1 MGLSKYFGKEA
12 VFGGVLTAGDADGV
26 RWQMHATGSFGTPT
40 SQPEISALGDSSLLL
55 SWTADDDREL
65 AALVCR
71 GMQCLRAAGIP
82 GVTGIVPGF
91 ASLAVHFD
99 LVRVSVSQ
107 MQRVISEQ
115 LGGTSSVIP
124 VPVRRIRIPVCF
136 DASVSPDLGEV
147 SQFAGRSVRQ
157 CVDLL
162 CRTVFSV
169 RMIGFSPGFP
179 YLTGLP
185 ECLAIP
191 RRSTPRV
198 KVPAGSLAV
207 GGGQAGIYPEESPGG
222 WHLIGR
228 TNVKLFDVNRDVP
241 CLLEPGDEVQLFEIA
256 TLTPECGNH
265 L

>member
-1 MGLSKYFGKEA
+1 MN
-12 VFGGVLTAGDADGV
+12 
-26 RWQMHATGSFGTPT
+26 ATGSFGRPT
-40 SQPEISALGDSSLLL
+40 HRPEISALGDSALLL

-65 AALVCR
+65 AALVGR
-71 GMQCLRAAGIP
+71 GMASLLAAGIP

-99 LVRVSVSQ
+99 LLRVSVGQMRSIVSQ
-107 MQRVISEQ
+107 H
-115 LGGTSSVIP
+115 LGGAPAVMPI
-124 VPVRRIRIPVCF
+124 PVRRIRIPVCF
-136 DASVSPDLGEV
+136 QAAVAPDLEGV
-147 SQFAGRSVRQ
+147 CQFAGCSVRE

-169 RMIGFSPGFP
+169 RIIGFSPGFP

-191 RRSTPRV
+191 RRSTPRL

-207 GGGQAGIYPEESPGG
+207 GGGQAGIYPEDSPGG

-228 TNVKLFDVNRDVP
+228 TNVKLFDASREDC
-241 CLLEPGDEVQLFEIA
+241 CLLAPGDEVELVEIA
-256 TLTPECGNH
+256 ALTSDRGSDT
-265 L
+265 

>member
-1 MGLSKYFGKEA
+1 
-12 VFGGVLTAGDADGV
+12 
-26 RWQMHATGSFGTPT
+26 MHATGSFGRPT
-40 SQPEISALGDSSLLL
+40 SHPEISALGDSALLL

-65 AALVCR
+65 AAIVCR
-71 GMQCLRAAGIP
+71 GMQCLRAAGIT

-99 LVRVSVSQ
+99 LERVSLGQ
-107 MQRVISEQ
+107 MRRVLSEQ
-115 LGGTSSVIP
+115 LGASPAVIP
-124 VPVRRIRIPVCF
+124 VPIRRIRIPVCF

-147 SQFAGRSVRQ
+147 SQFAGCSVRQ

-207 GGGQAGIYPEESPGG
+207 GGGLAGIYPEESPGG

-228 TNVKLFDVNRDVP
+228 TNVKLFDASRDDF
-241 CLLEPGDEVQLFEIA
+241 CLLTPGDEVELFEIA
-256 TLTPECGNH
+256 TLTPDGGSDT
-265 L
+265 